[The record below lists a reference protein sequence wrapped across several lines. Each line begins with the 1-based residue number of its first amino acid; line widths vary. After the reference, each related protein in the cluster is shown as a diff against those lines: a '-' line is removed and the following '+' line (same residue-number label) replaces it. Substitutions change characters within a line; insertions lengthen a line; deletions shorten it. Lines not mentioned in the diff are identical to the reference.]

1 VAETWLTAADPEPP
15 RGSIVDGEVAGRWCR
30 TTEPDTDYWLPV
42 DDDGTADP
50 ESWNKI
56 AGNYGPVKVTK
67 LGEEEHRG

>member
-1 VAETWLTAADPEPP
+1 VPETWLTAADPEPP
-15 RGSIVDGEVAGRWCR
+15 RGTVVEGEVAGRWER

-56 AGNYGPVKVTK
+56 AGNYGPVRVVS
-67 LGEEEHRG
+67 GG